1 MKKQGEEK
9 MFKIYYTVC
18 ACLWSVRAEEELEI
32 RLKQP
37 DLFPQ
42 STDGKLSCFFKYFYF
57 RASADDS

>member
-18 ACLWSVRAEEELEI
+18 AYLWSVRAEEEFEI

-37 DLFPQ
+37 DLFP
-42 STDGKLSCFFKYFYF
+42 
-57 RASADDS
+57 